1 MVAIPSYWDTSVMQS
16 ELSPAEKELRDKF
29 VDQYLIDMDQV
40 AAAMRIGFMRRV
52 ALTYSAQFMD
62 EPYVVQRI
70 ADKQRA
76 MVENPK
82 EEAKKRKVDI
92 EASLWREAHYR
103 GPDSSHSARVSAL
116 AKLCNIN
123 DMDGTAKVKSEVT
136 HRGGVMLVPAIASVD
151 DWEKAA
157 TASQEKLISE
167 ARH

>member
-1 MVAIPSYWDTSVMQS
+1 MVAIPQYWDASVMQS
-16 ELSPAEKELRDKF
+16 ELSPAEKDLRDRF
-29 VDQYLIDMDQV
+29 VDQYLIDMDAI

-52 ALTYSAQFMD
+52 AFTYSQQLMD
-62 EPYVVQRI
+62 EPYVLQRI
-70 ADKQRA
+70 TDKQRTA
-76 MVENPK
+76 VENPK
-82 EEAKKRKVDI
+82 EAQKSRKADI

-103 GPDSSHSARVSAL
+103 GPDASHSARVSAL

-123 DMDGTAKVKSEVT
+123 DMDGTTKVKSDVT
-136 HRGGVMLVPAIASVD
+136 HRGGVMLVPAIASID